1 MIHALWLLVCFY
13 FPYADFY
20 LIVLVRVTIIKGEL
34 FSPFAIIYAW
44 LYGSVLGSPLT
55 LSICEKS
62 GKDQVKTAAA
72 RTEQRQWQHKAFASK
87 QPADVEYFSQ
97 LKQENKNKFGKC
109 ICYINYTLFNII
121 HYHLSVLVQY
131 RTVNSWIQLTL
142 GLSFL
147 NSCVLY

>member
-72 RTEQRQWQHKAFASK
+72 RTEQRQ
-87 QPADVEYFSQ
+87 
-97 LKQENKNKFGKC
+97 
-109 ICYINYTLFNII
+109 
-121 HYHLSVLVQY
+121 
-131 RTVNSWIQLTL
+131 
-142 GLSFL
+142 
-147 NSCVLY
+147 